1 MESAMEE
8 KNLIPIGVVP
18 LKQDPLRFSSQIPL
32 KVPFLGKERWCL
44 ESGKMGLISGIF
56 MGVLFG
62 IALMYGW
69 ERMMRYRSAK
79 RIAKAVN
86 IKLLSSLNRDDVKK
100 ICGDNLPEWIS
111 FPVYEQVKWLNK
123 ELTKLWPF
131 VAEAATFVIRESV
144 EPLLE
149 EYRPPGITSLKFSKL
164 SLGNVAPKIEGSGFS
179 NSQCL
184 CFGAPP
190 MSNSN
195 LNSVL
200 KGIRVQSLT
209 KGQVIMDIDFRWGGD
224 PSIILAV
231 EAALVASIPIQ
242 LKDLQVFTIIR
253 VIFQLAEEIPCISA
267 VVVALLAEPKPKIDY
282 TLKAVGGSLTAIP
295 GISDMIDDTVQSIV
309 TDMLQWPHRIVVPLG
324 GIPVDISELELKPH
338 GKLALTVVKA
348 TGLKNME
355 MIGKSDPYVV
365 VYIRPLFKYKT
376 KVVDNNLNPT
386 WDETFELIAE
396 DKETQSLVLEVFDK
410 DIGQDKRLGI
420 AKLPLVDLEIQTEK
434 EIELRLLSSLD
445 TLKVK
450 DKKDRGTLTIKVLYY
465 QFNKEEQLAA
475 LEAEKKILEE
485 RKRLKAA
492 GVIGSTMD
500 ALGSGVGLVG
510 SGVGLV
516 GSGVVAGA
524 GLVGSGV
531 GLVGTGV
538 VAGAGLVGS
547 GIGSGIGAGAGLV
560 TSGFGTLGSGLS
572 KAGKFMGRTITGHS
586 GSKRSGSSTPV
597 NNPQENGGGGAKPL

>member
-1 MESAMEE
+1 
-8 KNLIPIGVVP
+8 
-18 LKQDPLRFSSQIPL
+18 
-32 KVPFLGKERWCL
+32 
-44 ESGKMGLISGIF
+44 
-56 MGVLFG
+56 MGVLCG
-62 IALMYGW
+62 IALMAGW
-69 ERMMRYRSAK
+69 ARMMRYRSAK
-79 RIAKAVN
+79 RIAKAAD
-86 IKLLSSLNRDDVKK
+86 IKLLASLNRDDLKK

-131 VAEAATFVIRESV
+131 VAEAATMVIRESV

-164 SLGNVAPKIEGSGFS
+164 SLGNVAPKIEG
-179 NSQCL
+179 
-184 CFGAPP
+184 
-190 MSNSN
+190 
-195 LNSVL
+195 
-200 KGIRVQSLT
+200 IRVQSLT
-209 KGQVIMDIDFRWGGD
+209 KGQIIMDIDFRWGGD

-267 VVVALLAEPKPKIDY
+267 VVVALLAEPKPRIDY

-295 GISDMIDDTVQSIV
+295 GISDMIDDTVNSIV
-309 TDMLQWPHRIVVPLG
+309 IDMLQWPHRIVVPLG
-324 GIPVDISELELKPH
+324 GIPVDISELELKPQ
-338 GKLALTVVKA
+338 GKLALTIVKA
-348 TGLKNME
+348 TNLKNME

-386 WDETFELIAE
+386 WDEKFELIAE
-396 DKETQSLVLEVFDK
+396 DKETQSLTLEVLDK

-420 AKLPLVDLEIQTEK
+420 AQLPLVDLETQTEK

-465 QFNKEEQLAA
+465 QFNKEEQLDA

-485 RKRLKAA
+485 RKKLKEA

-500 ALGSGVGLVG
+500 ALD
-510 SGVGLV
+510 
-516 GSGVVAGA
+516 GA
-524 GLVGSGV
+524 VSVVGSGV

-547 GIGSGIGAGAGLV
+547 GVVAGAGLVGSGIGAGAGLV
-560 TSGFGTLGSGLS
+560 GSGLGAFGSGLS
-572 KAGKFMGRTITGHS
+572 KAGKFMGRTITGS
-586 GSKRSGSSTPV
+586 SRKSGSSTPV
-597 NNPQENGGGGAKPL
+597 NNAQENGGGAKPL